1 MNIASTGPSPVV
13 SEYLSSPSILRHNL
27 ALGGLCSVP
36 HKTSSDTSV
45 TLDLG
50 TGAQAVERPPN
61 LSHLSDEHLEGLRI
75 AVNEE
80 YDSRQQ
86 ERKHLS
92 YTHPVEDRRGDY
104 DGCLGMTDAT
114 ISMKKYTYFPEDSD
128 RDDFAR

>member
-1 MNIASTGPSPVV
+1 MNNQLT
-13 SEYLSSPSILRHNL
+13 
-27 ALGGLCSVP
+27 
-36 HKTSSDTSV
+36 KTSSHTRV

-86 ERKHLS
+86 ERRQSNFS
-92 YTHPVEDRRGDY
+92 YNTTAHTSGADY
-104 DGCLGMTDAT
+104 DGMLGMTDAT
-114 ISMKKYTYFPEDSD
+114 TVSMKKHTYFPEDSD

>member
-1 MNIASTGPSPVV
+1 MNNQLT
-13 SEYLSSPSILRHNL
+13 
-27 ALGGLCSVP
+27 
-36 HKTSSDTSV
+36 KTSSHTRV

-86 ERKHLS
+86 ERRQSNLS
-92 YTHPVEDRRGDY
+92 YNTTAHTSGADY

-114 ISMKKYTYFPEDSD
+114 ISMKKYTYYPEDSD

>member
-1 MNIASTGPSPVV
+1 MNNQLT
-13 SEYLSSPSILRHNL
+13 
-27 ALGGLCSVP
+27 
-36 HKTSSDTSV
+36 KTSTHTRV

-50 TGAQAVERPPN
+50 TGQQCVERPPN

-80 YDSRQQ
+80 NDSRQQ